1 MFPAVFLF
9 NKMRFVPC
17 VGKDILCQRDR
28 SWQKGCVGASGKM
41 RFVLHSSLGVTVV
54 RCYSAKMI
62 YRNLGKTGLRVS
74 QLGFGAM
81 RLPMVGKNA
90 DRVDR
95 ELAIPM
101 IHRAFEAGVTYID
114 TAVGYCN
121 QDSQRAVGEALKGWR
136 DRIVVSTKNHY
147 YGEDEKEWWH
157 LLGQSLERL
166 QVSYIDIYNH
176 HGINWSAYTESV
188 EPRVSKWM
196 RKAQDQ
202 GLIKHICCSFHDN
215 NDALLRLVKSG
226 YPAAITVQYNLLDR
240 QLEEGIAAAHTAGIG
255 VIAMGPVAG
264 GRLGDNSSVL
274 AGLVPGV
281 ERVPELALRFVLAN
295 PCVTVALSGMST
307 MQMVEENVHICA
319 DRVSLSESDQH
330 LIATH
335 LDRLKKMAD
344 LYCTGC
350 NYCMPCPHGV
360 AIPRIFE
367 YYNRGRVYGLWENAR
382 QGYAAIGA
390 GDDKSKNADACTAC
404 GLCEPKC
411 PQHLKIRDQLKE
423 AAAALRPGG

>member
-1 MFPAVFLF
+1 MV
-9 NKMRFVPC
+9 
-17 VGKDILCQRDR
+17 
-28 SWQKGCVGASGKM
+28 
-41 RFVLHSSLGVTVV
+41 
-54 RCYSAKMI
+54 
-62 YRNLGKTGLRVS
+62 YRELGKTGLQVS

-81 RLPMVGKNA
+81 RLPMSGEGA
-90 DRVDR
+90 EATVDR

-101 IHRAFEAGVTYID
+101 IHRAFEAGVTYMD

-136 DRIVVSTKNHY
+136 DRIVLSTKNHY

-157 LLGQSLERL
+157 FLEQSLERL

-176 HGINWSAYTESV
+176 HGINWNTYTEQV

-196 RKAQDQ
+196 RQAQKQ
-202 GLIKHICCSFHDN
+202 GLIKHICCSFHDDN
-215 NDALLRLVKSG
+215 AALLKLVESG
-226 YPAAITVQYNLLDR
+226 YPSVITVQYNMLDR
-240 QLEEGIAAAHTAGIG
+240 QLEEGIAAAHAAGIG
-255 VIAMGPVAG
+255 IIVMGPVAG

-274 AGLVPGV
+274 AGLVPGI

-295 PCVTVALSGMST
+295 PCVTVALSGMGT
-307 MQMVEENVHICA
+307 MQMVEENVRICA
-319 DRVSLSESDQH
+319 DRISLSEPDQR

-350 NYCMPCPHGV
+350 NYCMPCSQGV
-360 AIPRIFE
+360 AIPRILE
-367 YYNRGRVYGLWENAR
+367 YYNRGRVYGLWESSKK
-382 QGYAAIGA
+382 GYAAIGVAA
-390 GDDKSKNADACTAC
+390 GDQLKNADACTAC
-404 GLCEPKC
+404 GLCETKC

-423 AAAALRPGG
+423 AAAALQPDGSVCGGSQ